1 MTSRDQNT
9 VMNATLKDLETQAL
23 QLSPTE
29 RGELIHRLIVSL
41 DSRGGDTP
49 EAIARAWDDEI
60 AQRVADM
67 EAGRTR
73 WVDADEAMARIRAR
87 VAAVRSTRAG

>member
-41 DSRGGDTP
+41 DGRGGDTP
-49 EAIARAWDDEI
+49 EAIARA
-60 AQRVADM
+60 
-67 EAGRTR
+67 
-73 WVDADEAMARIRAR
+73 
-87 VAAVRSTRAG
+87 

>member
-1 MTSRDQNT
+1 
-9 VMNATLKDLETQAL
+9 MNATLKDLEAKAL

-41 DSRGGDTP
+41 DGRRGDTP

-60 AQRVADM
+60 ARRVADM

-73 WVDADEAMARIRAR
+73 WIDADEAMARIRAR
-87 VAAVRSTRAG
+87 VATARGSRAG

>member
-9 VMNATLKDLETQAL
+9 VMSATLKDLETQAL

-29 RGELIHRLIVSL
+29 HGELVHRLIVSL
-41 DSRGGDTP
+41 DGRGGDTP

-60 AQRVADM
+60 ARRVADM
-67 EAGRTR
+67 ETGRTR

-87 VAAVRSTRAG
+87 VTAARSTRAG